1 VFQTDGRK
9 RSDVPFVILLAGC
22 YNPRMIPIDATRL
35 KRVARRYDL
44 DLVVLFGSHAGG
56 RALAKSDV
64 DIAVW
69 RQPRRSK
76 FDGLKLEIA
85 GALEPAFPEAP
96 EVDVAFL
103 NEASSLLLFQVAS
116 TGRPLYERRPLLF
129 WQFQSYA
136 ARRYD
141 DDYKYRLRRDA
152 YLEQRVKRWSR
163 TAARSSGR
171 S

>member
-1 VFQTDGRK
+1 
-9 RSDVPFVILLAGC
+9 
-22 YNPRMIPIDATRL
+22 
-35 KRVARRYDL
+35 
-44 DLVVLFGSHAGG
+44 
-56 RALAKSDV
+56 V

-96 EVDVAFL
+96 EVDVVFL

-141 DDYKYRLRRDA
+141 DDYNRLRRDA

-163 TAARSSGR
+163 TAARPSGR

>member
-1 VFQTDGRK
+1 
-9 RSDVPFVILLAGC
+9 
-22 YNPRMIPIDATRL
+22 MISFDETRL
-35 KRVARRYDL
+35 KRVARKYGL
-44 DLVVLFGSHAGG
+44 DLVVLFGSHAKG
-56 RALAKSDV
+56 RALARSDV
-64 DIAVW
+64 DIAVR
-69 RQPRRSK
+69 RQPGRIEP
-76 FDGLKLEIA
+76 DWLKLEIA

-103 NEASSLLLFQVAS
+103 NEASSLLLFQVAN
-116 TGRPLYERRPLLF
+116 TGHPLYERRPLLF

-152 YLEQRVKRWSR
+152 YLEHRVKLWSR